1 MNNILLVD
9 KPYAYSSFQTV
20 SLVKNLLGIKKLG
33 HGGTLDPLAV
43 GMLPICLGESR
54 KFASYL
60 LDSDKHY
67 TVTANLGQVTTTGDQ
82 EGKTLKLT
90 DSSNLSTDMITAK
103 MALLLGEIEQIPPMY
118 SAIKHLG
125 KPLYEYARQGVAVKR
140 KIRKVFIHKF
150 RVIEWQP
157 PFIKC
162 EVHCSKGTYIR
173 TLLDMLGDLCGVEG
187 AALTG
192 LRRDWVAPFENATML
207 TLEEIAAHNDLSTI
221 IDKNGFYSLDRLFS
235 GYNRLDLSD
244 KDATCL
250 AFGQQVFVKENVN
263 FEEYISLYV
272 NGGFLGIGQVNKD
285 KSISVKKLR
294 QSLVQVLCSVN

>member
-20 SLVKNLLGIKKLG
+20 ALVKNLLNIKKLG

-67 TVTANLGQVTTTGDQ
+67 TVTANLGQITTTGDQ
-82 EGKTLKLT
+82 EGETLERH
-90 DSSNLSTDMITAK
+90 DSSNLSADMIKAK
-103 MALLLGEIEQIPPMY
+103 MGSLLGEIEQTPPMY
-118 SAIKHLG
+118 SAVKHLG

-140 KIRKVFIHKF
+140 KIRKVIIHKF
-150 RVIEWQP
+150 NIIEWQP

-207 TLEEIAAHNDLSTI
+207 TLEEIAHFKDLASIT
-221 IDKNGFYSLDRLFS
+221 DKSGFYSLDHLFS
-235 GYNRLDLSD
+235 SYNRLDLSN
-244 KDATCL
+244 KDATTL
-250 AFGQQVFVKENVN
+250 AFGQQVFVEGNIK
-263 FEEYISLYV
+263 FESNISLYV
-272 NGGFLGIGQVNKD
+272 NGNFLGIGQINSD